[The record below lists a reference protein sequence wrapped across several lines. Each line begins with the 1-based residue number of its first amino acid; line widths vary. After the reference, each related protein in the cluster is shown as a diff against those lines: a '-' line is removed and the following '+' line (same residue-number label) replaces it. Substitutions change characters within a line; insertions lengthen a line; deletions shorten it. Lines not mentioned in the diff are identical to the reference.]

1 MSAYTLLRC
10 NPPQIYKEEEE
21 ERNKSLISCFYR
33 CTKKGVQ
40 AVCLKTLW
48 RREERQQGQAVL
60 KVSLPTLKGSAI
72 RIFPFEQL
80 LCISQICGHCS
91 FKRL

>member
-33 CTKKGVQ
+33 CTKKKAYRRFAWKHYGVEKNDNRAKQ
-40 AVCLKTLW
+40 
-48 RREERQQGQAVL
+48 
-60 KVSLPTLKGSAI
+60 
-72 RIFPFEQL
+72 F
-80 LCISQICGHCS
+80 
-91 FKRL
+91 